1 MGAGKQ
7 ISTTPALILV
17 IDDEEIVRRYMRRYL
32 EYHDFDVVTA
42 ENGEDGIQIF
52 KQLGRKIGLIVL
64 DLSMPQMSGA
74 EVLEEIRSIDNE
86 VKVVVV
92 SGFAPEKA
100 ALPGV
105 DHVLQK
111 PFEPDDLIAVVR
123 RTLEG

>member
-17 IDDEEIVRRYMRRYL
+17 IDDEDIVRRSMRRYL

-52 KQLGRKIGLIVL
+52 KQLGREIGLIVL

-74 EVLEEIRSIDNE
+74 EVLEEIRSFDNE

-123 RTLEG
+123 RTLES

>member
-1 MGAGKQ
+1 MTAGEQ
-7 ISTTPALILV
+7 IATIPELILV
-17 IDDEEIVRRYMRRYL
+17 IDDEDIVRRSMRRYL
-32 EYHDFDVVTA
+32 EYNDYLVATA

-52 KQLGRKIGLIVL
+52 KQRQNEVRLIVL
-64 DLSMPQMSGA
+64 DLSMPQMSGV
-74 EVLEEIRSIDNE
+74 EVLEEIRSFDNE

-111 PFEPDDLIAVVR
+111 PFDPDDLIAVVR
-123 RTLEG
+123 RALEG